1 MGEGSGGKW
10 NYDYTIANVDWLEEY
25 YKSMAPSQEHNI
37 SVSGG
42 TDKLTYYVSGNYMG
56 QKGFMRYGQDTY
68 NRYTFTGKFSAQVNK
83 WLKVDYSSRY
93 VRTDYGRPTT
103 MDDGFYDNILRR
115 ARPVRAKYD
124 PNGYLMADIN
134 YISALQDGGRHKEQ
148 NDILSQQF
156 RFTITPL
163 ENWNIIGEMNI
174 KTDNDWTHEEQLV
187 TYAHYA
193 DNPEETYIPSTTSAT
208 KPSVSEYSL
217 KQTYLNPTLY
227 TNYNFSLNDLHNFT
241 VMAGFQAEMMNYR
254 DVTAERAGL
263 TTSDLPVLSQTTD
276 VDDYTIDGIYKNW
289 KTAGFFGR
297 INYDYNGKYL
307 AEFNLRYDGSSRYR
321 KENRWIWTP
330 SFSLG
335 WNMAREAFWG
345 DLANYI
351 GTFKLRGSYGELAN
365 QNTTNW
371 YPTYQIMTV
380 TASNGKW
387 LQDGAFPNTATVPGL
402 VSTALTWEKI
412 RNTNLGLDFGAFN
425 NRLTG
430 SFDYFWRKTRN
441 MVGPGVELPA
451 ILGTDVPVT
460 NNCDLTTFG
469 WELSLGW
476 RDKIGDFSYGVKVNV
491 SDSQTRIDRYANP
504 TNSLDTYIAGEL
516 VGEIWGYETI
526 GIAKTQEEM
535 DAHLASLPNGGQTAI
550 GTKWEAGD
558 IMYADLNGDGKV
570 DNGSNTLDDHGD
582 LKKIGNETPR
592 FRTGITLDFQWKGL
606 DFSMFWQGVL
616 KRDYAPGENSLVFW
630 GVTGSGQWWSTA
642 FKEHM
647 DYFRAEDTSSN
658 LGANVDGYYPRPLF
672 SNKNHQ
678 TQTRYL
684 QNAAYMRLKNLQL
697 GYTFPKHIIQKIGLQ
712 NVRVYVSGENL
723 WTITGLSKTMDPET
737 VGIGKQ
743 GGTVY
748 PLSRTYSFGLSVNF

>member
-1 MGEGSGGKW
+1 M
-10 NYDYTIANVDWLEEY
+10 
-25 YKSMAPSQEHNI
+25 
-37 SVSGG
+37 
-42 TDKLTYYVSGNYMG
+42 
-56 QKGFMRYGQDTY
+56 
-68 NRYTFTGKFSAQVNK
+68 
-83 WLKVDYSSRY
+83 
-93 VRTDYGRPTT
+93 
-103 MDDGFYDNILRR
+103 
-115 ARPVRAKYD
+115 
-124 PNGYLMADIN
+124 IN
-134 YISALQDGGRHKEQ
+134 
-148 NDILSQQF
+148 
-156 RFTITPL
+156 
-163 ENWNIIGEMNI
+163 
-174 KTDNDWTHEEQLV
+174 
-187 TYAHYA
+187 
-193 DNPEETYIPSTTSAT
+193 
-208 KPSVSEYSL
+208 
-217 KQTYLNPTLY
+217 
-227 TNYNFSLNDLHNFT
+227 
-241 VMAGFQAEMMNYR
+241 
-254 DVTAERAGL
+254 
-263 TTSDLPVLSQTTD
+263 
-276 VDDYTIDGIYKNW
+276 TIDGIYKNW

-402 VSTALTWEKI
+402 VSTGLTWEKI

-516 VGEIWGYETI
+516 VGEIWGY
-526 GIAKTQEEM
+526 TQ
-535 DAHLASLPNGGQTAI
+535 S
-550 GTKWEAGD
+550 
-558 IMYADLNGDGKV
+558 
-570 DNGSNTLDDHGD
+570 
-582 LKKIGNETPR
+582 
-592 FRTGITLDFQWKGL
+592 FC
-606 DFSMFWQGVL
+606 
-616 KRDYAPGENSLVFW
+616 
-630 GVTGSGQWWSTA
+630 
-642 FKEHM
+642 
-647 DYFRAEDTSSN
+647 
-658 LGANVDGYYPRPLF
+658 GAAR
-672 SNKNHQ
+672 S
-678 TQTRYL
+678 
-684 QNAAYMRLKNLQL
+684 
-697 GYTFPKHIIQKIGLQ
+697 
-712 NVRVYVSGENL
+712 
-723 WTITGLSKTMDPET
+723 
-737 VGIGKQ
+737 
-743 GGTVY
+743 
-748 PLSRTYSFGLSVNF
+748 